1 LKRIFFNNI
10 SSWKN
15 GILILS
21 ALLCFMLSSLELL
34 PEPYASW
41 NKKIYGI
48 GSVFM
53 IIFFLKMLVGRYYV
67 GWNRIGITIRISS
80 FIGKS
85 FNFKDVK
92 STNIVDNILTV
103 TKREGKQ
110 LVFDLSQ
117 IRTKDIE
124 KLTDILVEHTVAN
137 NLKDLNLKQ

>member
-21 ALLCFMLSSLELL
+21 ALFCFMLSSLELL

-41 NKKIYGI
+41 NKK
-48 GSVFM
+48 
-53 IIFFLKMLVGRYYV
+53 
-67 GWNRIGITIRISS
+67 ITIRISS